1 MVWREKFNELVFNVM
16 ISSGK
21 KTGNVCHHFHGE
33 DCKFIFLCFVL
44 GLQNDVTIMET
55 INMLT
60 RKVSYPARI
69 RRKSGGYGQFLGIN
83 SSSIQ

>member
-1 MVWREKFNELVFNVM
+1 MVWREKFNKLAFNVM

-21 KTGNVCHHFHGE
+21 KTGNLCHHFHGK
-33 DCKFIFLCFVL
+33 DCKFNFFVL

-55 INMLT
+55 INMLK